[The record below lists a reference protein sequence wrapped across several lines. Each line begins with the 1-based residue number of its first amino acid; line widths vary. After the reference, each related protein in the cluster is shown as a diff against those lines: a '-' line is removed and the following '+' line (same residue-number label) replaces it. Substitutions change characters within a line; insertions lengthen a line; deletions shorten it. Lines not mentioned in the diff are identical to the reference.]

1 MKIIF
6 CKIRI
11 TNTLPPP
18 KEMLNLPMYI
28 KSAGFLEWFRN
39 LCVLTIRTKTNNSE
53 NKKKLNY
60 DK

>member
-18 KEMLNLPMYI
+18 KEMLNLPMNI

-39 LCVLTIRTKTNNSE
+39 LCVFTIRTKTNNSD
-53 NKKKLNY
+53 KIKL
-60 DK
+60 